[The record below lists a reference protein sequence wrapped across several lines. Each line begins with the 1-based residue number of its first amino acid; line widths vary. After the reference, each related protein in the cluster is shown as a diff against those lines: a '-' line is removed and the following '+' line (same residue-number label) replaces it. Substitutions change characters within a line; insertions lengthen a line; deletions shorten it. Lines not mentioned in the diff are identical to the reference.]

1 LNVENGGGAAAGVVD
16 LHNHLMP
23 GVDDGAT
30 NIEESRAALAA
41 MRESGVETLVATPHL
56 KGSLTHQPEALA
68 ARLAELDV
76 GWESLQALGASEFPA
91 MTLMRGV
98 ELMLDTPAPDLS
110 DPRLRLGG
118 GSFVLMEFPFMTV
131 PPRSAHAIS
140 ELRMQGWKP
149 VIAHPERY
157 AGLDPRLEVVG
168 EWRRYGG
175 VLQVNVGSILGRYG
189 EEARERAL
197 ALLERGW
204 VDLLA
209 SDYHARGRL
218 MVRSAIEWLN
228 ELGAADQAR
237 QLLMTNPRRLLAG
250 DDPLPVA
257 PLSAQ
262 RSIWSRIR
270 KVFR

>member
-1 LNVENGGGAAAGVVD
+1 VD

-23 GVDDGAT
+23 GVDDGAS
-30 NIEESRAALAA
+30 NIEESRAALTA
-41 MRESGVETLVATPHL
+41 MREAGVVALVATPHL
-56 KGSLTHQPEALA
+56 KGSLTRQPEALS
-68 ARLAELDV
+68 ARLAELDA
-76 GWESLQALGASEFPA
+76 GWERLLALGRSEFPGVS
-91 MTLMRGV
+91 LNRGV

-110 DPRLRLGG
+110 DPRLRLAG

-131 PPRSAHAIS
+131 PPHSAHAIS

-157 AGLDPRLEVVG
+157 AGVDPRLEIAG
-168 EWRRYGG
+168 EWRRCGG
-175 VLQVNVGSILGRYG
+175 VLQVNVGSVLGRYG

-197 ALLERGW
+197 ALLEHGW

-218 MVRSAIEWLN
+218 MVRSVTEKLN
-228 ELGAADQAR
+228 ELGAEDQAR
-237 QLLMTNPRRLLAG
+237 LLLMTNPRRLLAG
-250 DDPLPVA
+250 EDPLPVA
-257 PLSAQ
+257 PLQAQ
-262 RSIWSRIR
+262 RSLWSRIR